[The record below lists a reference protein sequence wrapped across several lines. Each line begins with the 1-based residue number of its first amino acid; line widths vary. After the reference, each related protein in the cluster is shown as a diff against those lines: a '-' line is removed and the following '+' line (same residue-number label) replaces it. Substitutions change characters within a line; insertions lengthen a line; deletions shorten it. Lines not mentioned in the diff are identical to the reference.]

1 MRRLIIL
8 IFEGTIVGA
17 LIGFFVAFITQDL
30 ALSVGVGILIGSVV
44 RILVDYVW
52 KKYNQI
58 SGKSLD

>member
-8 IFEGTIVGA
+8 IFEGAIVGA